1 MATQKYDWTKLKN
14 EYIRGNTISAKDF
27 LKENNVLITG
37 SSYAKING
45 WQEEREQFQKELQ
58 EKTNEEVITKV
69 AETTADIRARQ
80 AKTAKMLQ
88 FKGVKYIS
96 DKDKSPK
103 NIDQARR
110 LVVEGLREEREAL
123 DLNRRELPQ
132 VGSVNIAVFNTRY
145 GEMLKGLNYGQL
157 ADILRRLDE
166 KSKSSGGVGVGGVHP
181 TTTASV
187 EGEII

>member
-1 MATQKYDWTKLKN
+1 MAKYDWTKLKN
-14 EYIRGNTISAKDF
+14 EYIRGDVISAVDF
-27 LKENNVLITG
+27 LSKKNIPLTG
-37 SSYAKING
+37 TTRTNIVG
-45 WQEEREQFQKELQ
+45 WSKEREEYQKELE
-58 EKTNEEVITKV
+58 EKTNEETIVKV

-80 AKTAKMLQ
+80 ARTAKMLQ

-96 DKDKSPK
+96 DKDKAPE

-132 VGSVNIAVFNTRY
+132 VGSINIAVLNTRY

-166 KSKSSGGVGVGGVHP
+166 ESKSSRETGTGGTNSS
-181 TTTASV
+181 TTEPE
-187 EGEII
+187 EGRVL